1 MRSKSYTILP
11 SPDYQKKVVCGIR
24 TRASPSPHYLT
35 EFPSRFLQASQ
46 LIVELGLQAGQPGP
60 FKTATAAPTTTTTAT
75 RRAVPLHLL
84 LTRCCRGDG
93 GWRRC
98 GQGFLRGARAGN
110 NEPQPAC
117 RSDSITGATATA
129 GGLAFAAGPS
139 IVADN

>member
-1 MRSKSYTILP
+1 MNPIL
-11 SPDYQKKVVCGIR
+11 YCHLLIFRIR
-24 TRASPSPHYLT
+24 LSAGFELEPAHPPHYLT

-84 LTRCCRGDG
+84 LTRCRRGDG

>member
-1 MRSKSYTILP
+1 MNPIL
-11 SPDYQKKVVCGIR
+11 YCHLLIFRIR
-24 TRASPSPHYLT
+24 LSAGFELEPAHPPHYLT

-60 FKTATAAPTTTTTAT
+60 FKTATAAP
-75 RRAVPLHLL
+75 
-84 LTRCCRGDG
+84 
-93 GWRRC
+93 
-98 GQGFLRGARAGN
+98 
-110 NEPQPAC
+110 AC